1 MDAVTKGEQP
11 KVLVDVDQ
19 IVGVLGQLFD
29 EGKKD
34 VLLDAMRTVLT
45 AANADMRAMSLQLA
59 EALKRVYGRSSERID
74 PNQLRLLLDEMRH
87 EAQPEPQYDPRVEL
101 PIEPPAPPPGSA
113 KDRRRG
119 RRPLPASL
127 PREEVRLLPTPEQ
140 LEGKGTMAKLSE
152 ERSEVLEYE
161 PARFKV
167 IVYVRETWS
176 NATGQI
182 VTAPAPLKIIDK
194 GMAGLGLLVH
204 VVLSKYVDHCP
215 LARLSRIFARD
226 GVDLHRNRL
235 VDWVAAV
242 AFLLEPLAR
251 RILELAMRAH
261 TLQVDDTRIDVLDQ
275 AKAKGI
281 KRGHLW
287 VLVGDLQWVAFF
299 YTENWTAELAEQF
312 LGGRIGWMQVDGYAG
327 FGVVAQG
334 RPILLVGCWM
344 HARRYFVKAL
354 EANDVRA
361 AEPLH
366 LVGKIYEVERA
377 SKEAGDT
384 HQQRFERRQRDVVPL
399 LDELERWKDANAGVV
414 PPNEPLGRAWT
425 YLHNHWD
432 MLRVVVQDGA
442 LELDN
447 GEVERIIRGPAMGR
461 RNWLFAGSDEG
472 GERAATILTV
482 LETAKRAGVDLREY
496 LRDVL
501 EKIAGGWKQSQLD
514 ELLPHVWAARR
525 KPAQAMSEA
534 QASTATA

>member
-1 MDAVTKGEQP
+1 MEAVTKSEQP
-11 KVLVDVDQ
+11 KVIVDVDE
-19 IVGVLGQLFD
+19 IVDVLGQLFD

-45 AANADMRAMSLQLA
+45 AANADMRAMSLRLA
-59 EALKRVYGRSSERID
+59 EALKRVYGRSSERVD
-74 PNQLRLLLDEMRH
+74 PNQLRLMLEEMRQEQRTE
-87 EAQPEPQYDPRVEL
+87 EAVDPKAQLPSDPPEPP
-101 PIEPPAPPPGSA
+101 PEPP
-113 KDRRRG
+113 KERRRG
-119 RRPLPASL
+119 RRPLPAGL
-127 PREEVRLLPTPEQ
+127 PREEVRLRPTPEQ
-140 LEGKGTMAKLSE
+140 VEGKGAMAKVSE

-194 GMAGLGLLVH
+194 GMPGLGLLVH
-204 VVLSKYVDHCP
+204 VVMSKYIDHCP
-215 LARLSRIFARD
+215 LARLSKIFARD
-226 GVDLHRNRL
+226 GVDVHRNRL

-251 RILELAMRAH
+251 RISELAMLAH
-261 TLQVDDTRIDVLDQ
+261 TLQVDDTRIDVLDP
-275 AKAKGI
+275 AKAKNI

-287 VLVGDLQWVAFF
+287 VLVGDLRFLAFF
-299 YTENWTAELAEQF
+299 YTENWTAELAGRF
-312 LGGRIGWMQVDGYAG
+312 LGQRIGWMQVDGYAG
-327 FGVVAQG
+327 FGVLAEG

-354 EANDVRA
+354 EAKDVRA
-361 AEPLH
+361 AEPLQII
-366 LVGKIYEVERA
+366 GKIYDVERA

-384 HQQRFERRQRDVVPL
+384 HQQRYERRQRDMVPL
-399 LDELERWKDANAGVV
+399 LDDLEHWKNANAGAV

-432 MLRVVVQDGA
+432 ILGVVVQDGA

-447 GEVERIIRGPAMGR
+447 GEVERVIRGPAMGR

-472 GERAATILTV
+472 AERAATILTV
-482 LETAKRAGVDLREY
+482 LETAKRAEVDIREY

-501 EKIAGGWKQSQLD
+501 EKVAGGWKQSRLD

-525 KPAQAMSEA
+525 RPAAAPVDVELGTSA
-534 QASTATA
+534 G

>member
-1 MDAVTKGEQP
+1 MTKSKQP
-11 KVLVDVDQ
+11 EVITNVDQ
-19 IVGVLGQLFD
+19 IVDVLGRLFD

-74 PNQLRLLLDEMRH
+74 PNQLLLALAEMRQ
-87 EAQPEPQYDPRVEL
+87 EQQPVEEVDPRAELPSEPPEP
-101 PIEPPAPPPGSA
+101 PPKPN

-119 RRPLPASL
+119 RRPLPAGL
-127 PREEVRLLPTPEQ
+127 PREEVRLLPTLEQ
-140 LEGKGTMAKLSE
+140 VEGKGAMTKVSE

-167 IVYVRETWS
+167 TVYVRETWS

-194 GMAGLGLLVH
+194 GMPGLGLLVH
-204 VVLSKYVDHCP
+204 VVMSKYIDHCP
-215 LARLSRIFARD
+215 LARLSKIFARD
-226 GVDLHRNRL
+226 GVDVHRNRL
-235 VDWVAAV
+235 VDWIAAV

-251 RILELAMRAH
+251 RILELAMLAH
-261 TLQVDDTRIDVLDQ
+261 ALQVDDTRIDVLDA
-275 AKAKGI
+275 AKAKNI

-287 VLVGDLQWVAFF
+287 VLVGDLRFVAFF
-299 YTENWTAELAEQF
+299 YTENWTAELAEEF
-312 LGGRIGWMQVDGYAG
+312 LGKRIGWMQVDGYAG
-327 FGVVAQG
+327 FAVLAKG

-354 EANDVRA
+354 EAKDVRA
-361 AEPLH
+361 AEPLQ
-366 LVGKIYEVERA
+366 LIGKIYDVERA

-384 HQQRFERRQRDVVPL
+384 HQQRYDRRQRDMMPL

-425 YLHNHWD
+425 YLRNHWD
-432 MLRVVVQDGA
+432 ILAVVVQDGA

-447 GEVERIIRGPAMGR
+447 GEVERVIRGPAMGR

-472 GERAATILTV
+472 AERAATILTV
-482 LETAKRAGVDLREY
+482 LETAKRAGIDIREY

-501 EKIAGGWKQSQLD
+501 WKIAGGWKQSRLD

-525 KPAQAMSEA
+525 KSAV
-534 QASTATA
+534 ATSDAELGTSVG

>member
-1 MDAVTKGEQP
+1 MSKSAQP
-11 KVLVDVDQ
+11 KVIVDVDE
-19 IVGVLGQLFD
+19 IVDVLGRLFD

-45 AANADMRAMSLQLA
+45 AANADMRAMSLRLA
-59 EALKRVYGRSSERID
+59 EALKRVYGRSSERVD
-74 PNQLRLLLDEMRH
+74 PNQLRLMLDEMRQEQRS
-87 EAQPEPQYDPRVEL
+87 EAAVEPTAQLPSDP
-101 PIEPPAPPPGSA
+101 PQPPPEST
-113 KDRRRG
+113 KERRRG

-127 PREEVRLLPTPEQ
+127 PREEVRLRPTPEQ
-140 LEGKGTMAKLSE
+140 VEGKGAMAKVSE

-176 NATGQI
+176 NTTGEI

-194 GMAGLGLLVH
+194 GMPGPGLLVH
-204 VVLSKYVDHCP
+204 VVMSKYIDHCP
-215 LARLSRIFARD
+215 LARLSKIFARD
-226 GVDLHRNRL
+226 GVDVHRNRL
-235 VDWVAAV
+235 VDWIAAV

-251 RILELAMRAH
+251 RISELAMLAH
-261 TLQVDDTRIDVLDQ
+261 ALQVDDTRIDVLDQ
-275 AKAKGI
+275 AKAKNI

-287 VLVGDLQWVAFF
+287 VLVGDLRFVAFF
-299 YTENWTAELAEQF
+299 YTENWTAELAARF
-312 LGGRIGWMQVDGYAG
+312 LGRRIGWMQVDGYAG
-327 FGVVAQG
+327 FGALAEG

-354 EANDVRA
+354 EAKDVRA
-361 AEPLH
+361 AEPLQII
-366 LVGKIYEVERA
+366 GKIYDVGRA

-384 HQQRFERRQRDVVPL
+384 HQQRYERRQRDMVPL
-399 LDELERWKDANAGVV
+399 LDELERWKDAHAGAV

-425 YLHNHWD
+425 YLHNHWKL
-432 MLRVVVQDGA
+432 LRVVVQDGA

-447 GEVERIIRGPAMGR
+447 GEVERVIRGPAMGR

-472 GERAATILTV
+472 AERAATILTV
-482 LETAKRAGVDLREY
+482 LETAKRADVDIREY

-501 EKIAGGWKQSQLD
+501 EKVASGWKQSRLD

-525 KPAQAMSEA
+525 KPAAAPADLELDTSPG
-534 QASTATA
+534 